1 MRKGHN
7 NSVSTLV
14 DSVIGKPAPFE
25 SYRTFRNPLWIIR
38 LLMESELRYISCI
51 SIIVGPPDI
60 RRIRDIRIGTS
71 HRLLVFIGSI
81 VGYLII
87 LQSLFFY
94 NIRYRPTRTI
104 HHRER
109 HSRSYRPRPSLSR
122 VRYYLPTGHRDED
135 CHWHKM
141 RYPIF

>member
-87 LQSLFFY
+87 LQSLFIIFATGQLVPFIIG
-94 NIRYRPTRTI
+94 NAIPVRIDRD
-104 HHRER
+104 HHYPGFATTPPNGASGRGL
-109 HSRSYRPRPSLSR
+109 SLA
-122 VRYYLPTGHRDED
+122 
-135 CHWHKM
+135 
-141 RYPIF
+141 